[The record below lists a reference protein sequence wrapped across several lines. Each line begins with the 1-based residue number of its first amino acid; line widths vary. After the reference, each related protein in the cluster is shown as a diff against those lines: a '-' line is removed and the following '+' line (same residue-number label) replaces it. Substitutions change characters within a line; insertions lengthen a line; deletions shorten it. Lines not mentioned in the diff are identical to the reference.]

1 MNCRECA
8 EFLADYLEG
17 ELAEDVRTTF
27 ERHLGRCPNC
37 VSYLE
42 QYKTTIRAG
51 KTAFADDP
59 VAAEADFP
67 EELVRAI
74 LAARR
79 GDQGGGT

>member
-8 EFLADYLEG
+8 EFLADYVAG
-17 ELAEDVRTTF
+17 DLATEVRTTF
-27 ERHLGRCPNC
+27 ERHLERCPNC

-51 KTAFADDP
+51 QTAFTDDP
-59 VAAEADFP
+59 AAAEPDFP

-79 GDQGGGT
+79 GDQSGGI

>member
-1 MNCRECA
+1 VNCRECA
-8 EFLADYLEG
+8 EFLADYLAG
-17 ELAEDVRTTF
+17 DLATEVRTTF
-27 ERHLGRCPNC
+27 ERHLARCPNC

-51 KTAFADDP
+51 QAALADDP
-59 VAAEADFP
+59 AAARADFP

-79 GDQGGGT
+79 GDQGGSV